1 MGVVHESHDQPENFV
16 LIFQHQQI
24 ERSLVAALYAL
35 DQLLILFLG

>member
-1 MGVVHESHDQPENFV
+1 MGVVHKTHDQPENFV

-24 ERSLVAALYAL
+24 ESSLVATLNAL

>member
-1 MGVVHESHDQPENFV
+1 V

-24 ERSLVAALYAL
+24 ESSLVATLYAF

>member
-1 MGVVHESHDQPENFV
+1 V

-24 ERSLVAALYAL
+24 KSSLVAALYAL